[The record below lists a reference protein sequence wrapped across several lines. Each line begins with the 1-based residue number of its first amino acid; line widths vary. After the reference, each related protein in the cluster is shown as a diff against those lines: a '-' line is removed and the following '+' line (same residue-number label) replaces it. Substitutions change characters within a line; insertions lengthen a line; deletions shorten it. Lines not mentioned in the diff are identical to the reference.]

1 MRDRQNENDKL
12 RIENQNIKKTMKF
25 TRLNELITENNEV
38 IEETR
43 RLRIQ
48 LLEARNA
55 TDQLAAEYSARID
68 TLRKDLQQ
76 EKDVEKRNGVELK
89 RAQEANAELKEK
101 LRDCELRKVEVEKR
115 LAREIKALK
124 T

>member
-1 MRDRQNENDKL
+1 LRDRQNENDKL